1 MTIWWEPIAES
12 ALSHLRG
19 GGESAFANSP
29 RAGLEAAEQSERSG
43 LDLWIG
49 GIPANVLEG
58 TVDEA
63 TARLRAMCDVFGET
77 ETVTIRKKPG
87 GPPWHSWALVQYAER
102 ASIEWAVEAGL
113 TTDDG
118 VVLRVKA
125 ADIAGTIAAGESDG
139 VLANMAQYHGTK
151 KQKPGM
157 LHVVVNSGEELAPS
171 TTVISD
177 LSTFVDYKELRYW
190 STVLFGYILIAFIFY
205 RVGRA

>member
-1 MTIWWEPIAES
+1 M
-12 ALSHLRG
+12 
-19 GGESAFANSP
+19 
-29 RAGLEAAEQSERSG
+29 
-43 LDLWIG
+43 
-49 GIPANVLEG
+49 
-58 TVDEA
+58 
-63 TARLRAMCDVFGET
+63 AR
-77 ETVTIRKKPG
+77 
-87 GPPWHSWALVQYAER
+87 WALVQYAER
-102 ASIEWAVEAGL
+102 ASIDRAVEAGL

-125 ADIAGTIAAGESDG
+125 ADIAGTIAAGKSDG